1 MGIWDILCC
10 GKRDKAVST
19 PPHPSIKLILQEA
32 RDEESATLLNPNQDR
47 DSILSAEPAGGHYG
61 AIEPAPHSGL
71 TEEQRDKIDKI
82 GKEVGG

>member
-1 MGIWDILCC
+1 MLTS
-10 GKRDKAVST
+10 KES
-19 PPHPSIKLILQEA
+19 
-32 RDEESATLLNPNQDR
+32 RDEESANLLNPNQDR

-61 AIEPAPHSGL
+61 AIEPQQHSGL